1 MLSWLASLILT
12 TPLVVIDPGHG
23 GDQLGAS
30 SVCGLLEKNVTLD
43 LSRRVRELLEES
55 GRVNVEMTRDEDFDI
70 ELPKR
75 AEFANEKKAAL
86 LVSIH
91 ANWSPSPKSRGLE
104 TYVVSFGKTHDK
116 EVNALVAREEGVVSD
131 KGPETKDIVRSVVED
146 LERYG
151 KYDASLRAA
160 KSLQSEL
167 VTELERRDR
176 GIFQAPFA
184 VLRRSQ
190 IPAVLVEVGFLSHPE
205 ECKAL
210 STDQYRSKIAKSLS
224 AGILYYFETLTR

>member
-1 MLSWLASLILT
+1 MISWVVGLVVSA
-12 TPLVVIDPGHG
+12 PLVILDPGHG

-43 LSRRVRELLEES
+43 LSRRVRALLQES
-55 GRVNVEMTRDEDFDI
+55 GRVDVEMTRDEDFDL
-70 ELPKR
+70 ELAKR
-75 AEFANEKKAAL
+75 AQIANEKNAAL
-86 LVSIH
+86 LVSVH

-116 EVNALVAREEGVVSD
+116 DVHDLVAREEGSPAPSQEPAKTV
-131 KGPETKDIVRSVVED
+131 VRSIVED

-167 VTELERRDR
+167 VTSLERRDR

-190 IPAVLVEVGFLSHPE
+190 VPAVLVEVGFLSHPE

-210 STDQYRSKIAKSLS
+210 STDKYRSQIAKSIS
-224 AGILYYFETLTR
+224 AGILYYFETLTQ

>member
-210 STDQYRSKIAKSLS
+210 STDLYRSKIAKSLS

>member
-1 MLSWLASLILT
+1 M
-12 TPLVVIDPGHG
+12 
-23 GDQLGAS
+23 
-30 SVCGLLEKNVTLD
+30 
-43 LSRRVRELLEES
+43 
-55 GRVNVEMTRDEDFDI
+55 
-70 ELPKR
+70 R
-75 AEFANEKKAAL
+75 A
-86 LVSIH
+86 I
-91 ANWSPSPKSRGLE
+91 
-104 TYVVSFGKTHDK
+104 
-116 EVNALVAREEGVVSD
+116 
-131 KGPETKDIVRSVVED
+131 VED

-210 STDQYRSKIAKSLS
+210 STNQYRSKIAKSLS
-224 AGILYYFETLTR
+224 SGILYYFETLTQ

>member
-1 MLSWLASLILT
+1 MLSWLLGVIIS
-12 TPLVVIDPGHG
+12 TPLVILDPGHG

-43 LSRRVRELLEES
+43 LSRRIRALLKES
-55 GRVNVEMTRDEDFDI
+55 GRVDVEMTRDEDFDL
-70 ELPKR
+70 ELSKR
-75 AEFANEKKAAL
+75 AQIANDKDAAL
-86 LVSIH
+86 LISVH
-91 ANWSPSPKSRGLE
+91 ANWSPSPKARGLE

-116 EVNALVAREEGVVSD
+116 DVNELVAREEGTLAAP
-131 KGPETKDIVRSVVED
+131 PEPTKTLVRSIVED

-160 KSLQSEL
+160 QSLQSEL
-167 VTELERRDR
+167 VTGLDRRDR

-190 IPAVLVEVGFLSHPE
+190 VPAVLVEVGFLSHPE

-210 STDQYRSKIAKSLS
+210 STDKYRAQIAKSLS
-224 AGILYYFETLTR
+224 AGILYYFETLSQ

>member
-1 MLSWLASLILT
+1 MLSWLSSLIIAA
-12 TPLVVIDPGHG
+12 PLVVLDPGHG
-23 GDQLGAS
+23 GEQLGAS

-55 GRVNVEMTRDEDFDI
+55 GRVRVEMTRDEDFDI

-75 AEFANEKKAAL
+75 AEFANEKRAAL

-104 TYVVSFGKTHDK
+104 TYVVSFGKSHDK
-116 EVNALVAREEGVVSD
+116 GVNELVAREEGTVAINSSQAKDVVRA
-131 KGPETKDIVRSVVED
+131 IVED

-210 STDQYRSKIAKSLS
+210 STNQYRSKIAKSLS
-224 AGILYYFETLTR
+224 SGILYYFETLTQ

>member
-1 MLSWLASLILT
+1 MIAWLASIALT
-12 TPLVVIDPGHG
+12 TPLVILDPGHG
-23 GDQLGAS
+23 GEQLGAS

-43 LSRRVRELLEES
+43 LSRRVRELLLQT
-55 GRVNVEMTRDEDFDI
+55 GRVKVEMTRDEDYDL

-75 AEFANEKKAAL
+75 AEFANERKAEL

-104 TYVVSFGKTHDK
+104 TYVVSFGKSHDRA
-116 EVNALVAREEGVVSD
+116 VNDLVAREEGTAAKTNSESNDVVRN
-131 KGPETKDIVRSVVED
+131 IVED

-160 KSLQSEL
+160 NALQTEL

-210 STDQYRSKIAKSLS
+210 STNGYRAQIAKSLS
-224 AGILYYFETLTR
+224 AGILYYFETLTQ

>member
-1 MLSWLASLILT
+1 MLSWLSSLIIAA
-12 TPLVVIDPGHG
+12 PLVVLDPGHG
-23 GDQLGAS
+23 GEQLGAS

-55 GRVNVEMTRDEDFDI
+55 GRVRVEMTRDEDFDI

-75 AEFANEKKAAL
+75 AEFANEKRAAL

-104 TYVVSFGKTHDK
+104 TYVVSFGKSHDK
-116 EVNALVAREEGVVSD
+116 GVNELVAREEGTVAINSSQAKDVVRV
-131 KGPETKDIVRSVVED
+131 IVED

-210 STDQYRSKIAKSLS
+210 STNQYRSKIAKSLS
-224 AGILYYFETLTR
+224 SGILYYFETLTQ